1 MSELLLAL
9 ALMCQERNTHY
20 GDIAPRQKMC
30 VAKLLK
36 CIGNI
41 SETTRL
47 KTPDKI
53 ISCLE
58 DK

>member
-9 ALMCQERNTHY
+9 ALICQERNTHY

-30 VAKLLK
+30 VARLLK
-36 CIGNI
+36 CIGNP
-41 SETTRL
+41 
-47 KTPDKI
+47 KDKKASDKLTI
-53 ISCLE
+53 CLE